1 MLRLEIFLIFGVVA
15 LIIGVSLGVLMVFL
29 QRQRAEGG
37 IPTDFDQVHDYT
49 AAATEEGGNWQAKL
63 LALPLP
69 AKIAMGGVP
78 LLLILGTVAAVTLN
92 PNKPPPTPTPPTKKY
107 TLTITKADLVSSEP
121 QTINIL
127 ADTDLPEGISVT
139 AKLLDEE
146 QKPFPWPKRETTLT
160 EVVKSKITLRLLKD
174 PKGLGATKGMTYTVL
189 LEAKALVTNTHTLK
203 VNETLVTATH
213 TLNVP
218 KLFVEAFFTEAKKV
232 ILKATPHISPTAIAS
247 TKVLTPTPEFSPTTE
262 VAMNP
267 TATTTP
273 TVTPATRATGLTA
286 TIFNGGNVRNQPVLG
301 NNVAYLINPNEE
313 VTLLQKTANGLWYK
327 IKNTQGQEGW
337 IHNTL
342 LVFDRRLA
350 DQVPI
355 EGAASASSISAP
367 SKPASP
373 SATGLSAI
381 VFNGGRIRS
390 QPDSSNDKNVVGGIN
405 AGDTVEIFQKTLK
418 SDWYRIK
425 NQKGEEGWVH
435 KSLLAIDP
443 SLVTKIPLQAAG
455 TLPALSPSPSA
466 PKTPLASLVGTV
478 QPEKTGLNVQVGNGG
493 NLREQPNNKTG
504 KILALIESGS
514 MIELL
519 GKTNE
524 PTDLWYYIRDAKG
537 NVGWVHSSLLIV
549 PPGIA
554 AKVPGQTIESLPST
568 AATQAI
574 SSTASPA
581 AKPSAEPKATGTP
594 KPLASTTT
602 LTATLSSPAKVQTTV
617 YNGGN
622 VRISPNGAT
631 IIDQINAKETVELL
645 KRTADGKWYKI
656 QDLRGKLGW
665 VHRSL
670 LNLSPE
676 IEAKVPVGQE

>member
-1 MLRLEIFLIFGVVA
+1 MLRLELFLVFGVVA
-15 LIIGVSLGVLMVFL
+15 LIIGVSLGVVMVFL
-29 QRQRAEGG
+29 QRQSSEGG

-49 AAATEEGGNWQAKL
+49 AAATQEGGTWQAKL

-78 LLLILGTVAAVTLN
+78 LLLILGTVVALTLN
-92 PNKPPPTPTPPTKKY
+92 PNKPPPTPPPPTKKY
-107 TLTITKADLVSSEP
+107 TLTITKADLVSQEP
-121 QTINIL
+121 QTINVL

-146 QKPFPWPKRETTLT
+146 QKPFPWPKRGTTLT
-160 EVVKSKITLRLLKD
+160 EVVKSKVTLRLLKD
-174 PKGLGATKGMTYTVL
+174 PEELGATKGTTYTVL
-189 LEAKALVTNTHTLK
+189 LEAKVPVTKTKTLK

-218 KLFVEAFFTEAKKV
+218 KLFEEAFFTEDKKV
-232 ILKATPHISPTAIAS
+232 LKATPYISPTTIAS
-247 TKVLTPTPEFSPTTE
+247 TNVLTSTHEVSPTTE
-262 VAMNP
+262 VAMKP
-267 TATTTP
+267 TAITTP
-273 TVTPATRATGLTA
+273 TVTPAPKATGLTA
-286 TIFNGGNVRNQPVLG
+286 TIFNGGNVRTQPALG
-301 NNVAYLINPNEE
+301 KNVAYLINANEE

-327 IKNTQGQEGW
+327 IKNSQGQEGW

-342 LVFDRRLA
+342 LVFDRKLA
-350 DQVPI
+350 NQVPV
-355 EGAASASSISAP
+355 ESTASASSPSALPAPTAP
-367 SKPASP
+367 SA
-373 SATGLSAI
+373 AGLSAV
-381 VFNGGRIRS
+381 VFNGGKVRS
-390 QPDSSNDKNVVGGIN
+390 QPDSSNEKNVVGGIN

-418 SDWYRIK
+418 GDWYKIK

-455 TLPALSPSPSA
+455 ATPQLSLSPSA
-466 PKTPLASLVGTV
+466 KPLASLVGTA

-493 NLREQPNNKTG
+493 NLREQPNNRTG
-504 KILALIESGS
+504 KVLALIESGS

-519 GKTNE
+519 GKTTE
-524 PTDLWYYIRDAKG
+524 PTDLWYYIRDVKG

-554 AKVPGQTIESLPST
+554 AKVPLQAAESLPSS
-568 AATQAI
+568 AVAGTQTI
-574 SSTASPA
+574 SPTASPT
-581 AKPSAEPKATGTP
+581 AKPSEEPKATGTSQ
-594 KPLASTTT
+594 PLATTPT
-602 LTATLSSPAKVQTTV
+602 LTPTIASAAKLQTTV

-622 VRISPNGAT
+622 VRLSPNGET

-645 KRTADGKWYKI
+645 KRTADAKWYQI
-656 QDLRGKLGW
+656 QNLRGKVGW